1 MIIDLDNKN
10 NQLISELNYNFNYVL
25 SDVND
30 DIRNNPFSKYLLYIL
45 DGRIVGYINYYLI
58 YEKIEIAN
66 FDVLPNYQNQ
76 QIGSKLLER
85 LISDYTGKVDNITL
99 EVKVDNDKA
108 VYLYQKYGF
117 IKKAIR
123 KGYYNGIDGILME
136 RSMR

>member
-25 SDVND
+25 SDVDD

-76 QIGSKLLER
+76 KIGSKLLER

>member
-10 NQLISELNYNFNYVL
+10 NQLIYELNHSFNYVL
-25 SDVND
+25 GDVND

-45 DGRIVGYINYYLI
+45 DDRIVGYINYYLI

-76 QIGSKLLER
+76 KIGSKLLER

>member
-58 YEKIEIAN
+58 YDKIEIAN

-76 QIGSKLLER
+76 KIGSKLLER